1 MIGIRAGSRMKARS
15 SERIA
20 LLSDGTCDTAETY
33 VRAILA
39 QFNRTESELTRFPK
53 IRTDDQLVRA
63 LEKLEPPFLVA
74 YTFAEEKLRKI
85 VWTEI
90 RKRNL
95 TGVDILYPAIDIFST
110 FFKDDPTENVGAL
123 HNTRAVNYF
132 DRIEAVEFTVKHDDG
147 LRLNDLHEADIILTG
162 CSRTSKTPTCM
173 YLANK
178 GYRVAN
184 VPLIYGIDPSK
195 ELIAAH
201 EKGIPVIL
209 LTLAADQLARIRRS
223 RFERL
228 GTAPNQSDTYVDL
241 KLITDELEAARRL
254 AMRYRWS
261 VIDVTNKA
269 IEESASEIL
278 LLVSSKQR

>member
-1 MIGIRAGSRMKARS
+1 MKKINA
-15 SERIA
+15 ERIA

-39 QFNRTESELTRFPK
+39 QFNRSEAELERFPK
-53 IRTDDQLVRA
+53 IRTEAQLEHV
-63 LEKLEPPFLVA
+63 LEKLEPPFLIA

-85 VWTEI
+85 IWSEI

-95 TGVDILYPAIDIFST
+95 TGVDILYPAIDIFSV
-110 FFKDDPTENVGAL
+110 FFQDDPTENVGAL
-123 HNTRAVNYF
+123 HTTRALNYF

-147 LRLNDLHEADIILTG
+147 LRLGDLHLADIILTG

-184 VPLIYGIDPSK
+184 VPLVHGIEPAK
-195 ELIAAH
+195 ELIEAH
-201 EKGIPVIL
+201 TQGTPVIL
-209 LTLAADQLARIRRS
+209 LTIAADQLARIRRS
-223 RFERL
+223 RFEKL
-228 GTAPNQSDTYVDL
+228 GTRATQNDTYVDL
-241 KLITDELEAARRL
+241 KQITEELEAARRL

-261 VIDVTNKA
+261 VIDVSNKA

-278 LLVSSKQR
+278 LLVSPKRG